1 MVKGYTEVDSTH
13 SKRDGNKEA
22 ASLRKRG
29 YGARVVPIMY
39 HKGKP
44 IAWAI
49 LRSDRKLKR

>member
-13 SKRDGNKEA
+13 SKRDANKEA
-22 ASLRKRG
+22 TSLRKRG

-44 IAWAI
+44 IAWAV
-49 LRSDRKLKR
+49 LRSDRKLKG

>member
-13 SKRDGNKEA
+13 SKRDANKEA
-22 ASLRKRG
+22 SSLRKRG
-29 YGARVVPIMY
+29 YGARVVPTMY

-49 LRSDRKLKR
+49 LRSDRKLKG

>member
-13 SKRDGNKEA
+13 IKRDGNKEA

-44 IAWAI
+44 IAWAV

>member
-13 SKRDGNKEA
+13 IKRAANIEA

-44 IAWAI
+44 IAWDV